1 MKESLKKLQ
10 ELSNPLKEALMKHY
24 EPNCYHISN
33 PKKIKYLKFYFAN
46 GYDTFSFRND
56 KNSKDVIS
64 VNCYAERFDIGFSVS
79 ENDLQEFVKI
89 VENAIELL
97 NNLKEN
103 EKQTRINEKKQELL
117 KQLKDLEHENN

>member
-10 ELSNPLKEALMKHY
+10 ELSRPLKEALMKHY
-24 EPNCYHISN
+24 EPNCYHISK
-33 PKKIKYLKFYFAN
+33 PKDIEHFKFYFAN
-46 GYDTFSFRND
+46 GYNTFSFGND
-56 KNSKDVIS
+56 KNSKDNIS
-64 VNCYAERFDIGFSVS
+64 VNCYAKRFDIGFCVS

-103 EKQTRINEKKQELL
+103 EKEIRINEKRQELL
-117 KQLKDLEHENN
+117 KQLKDLEYESN